1 MRPAVTRRTAI
12 RYGAGAL
19 AAALAAPELLR
30 APRAGATLGPGTAP
44 VARAAQALGP
54 ELRRPRVLRSRRGRL
69 DVKLV
74 CKPGVVDMGA
84 PAPVRTWTYD
94 GLVPGNTWE
103 LRGGDV
109 LRVDLRNRL
118 PELRGEGDH
127 DHATMDR
134 PHEWTTTNLHTHGLH
149 VSPRGNSDNVFLA
162 VPPGERQRYEIEL
175 PEDHP
180 AGLFWYHPHR
190 HGGVCQ
196 QVRAGMAGL
205 LIVRGD
211 LDDVP
216 EVRAAKER
224 ILVMQAIEVGPDYA
238 LMDPIPNPTKEQAF
252 FPRTNLMYTVN
263 GRMKPTITMYPGEV
277 QRWRLLNAA
286 EGKFMSL
293 ALEGHDLHV
302 LGWDGLTLAEPEG
315 EELLM
320 MSAGNRVEALVQAGR
335 PGVYE
340 LMLTPGSSQRPNIPG
355 MPRSADQDEVAATA
369 SRRAQLLLCDLSAS
383 AASPRAGAAQSP
395 DAQPPELQPRSI
407 ATVVVRGSGP
417 RMRLPRDLPAFRPPR
432 LKVVRRRRF
441 EFTVERDP
449 DNEFLSFGVDGRPFA
464 MGNKPYRARLGTAEE
479 WTLVNGTDN
488 KLADHAHVYHVHVNP
503 FKITAINGRRLSRP
517 QWRDTQVLTGQTGDS
532 LTFEVGFTDFTGRFV
547 EHCHVLSH
555 EDLGMMNAIEV
566 VRR

>member
-1 MRPAVTRRTAI
+1 MRAVTRRTAI

-30 APRAGATLGPGTAP
+30 GPGAGAAP
-44 VARAAQALGP
+44 TRATGRAAQALGP
-54 ELRRPRVLRSRRGRL
+54 ELRRPAVLRSRRGRL

-74 CKPGVVDMGA
+74 CKPAVVDMGA

-149 VSPRGNSDNVFLA
+149 VSPRGSSDNVFLA
-162 VPPGERQRYEIEL
+162 VAPGERQRYEIAL

-180 AGLFWYHPHR
+180 AGIFWYHPHR

-205 LIVRGD
+205 LVVRGD
-211 LDDVP
+211 LDEVP
-216 EVRAAKER
+216 EIRAAKEK
-224 ILVMQAIEVGPDYA
+224 ILVLQAIEVGPDYA

-252 FPRTNLMYTVN
+252 FPRTNLLYTVN
-263 GRMKPTITMYPGEV
+263 GRMKPTITMYEGEV
-277 QRWRLLNAA
+277 QRWRMLNAA

-293 ALEGHDLHV
+293 TLEGHDLHV

-315 EELLM
+315 EDVLM
-320 MSAGNRVEALVQAGR
+320 MSAGNRVEVLVRAGR

-355 MPRSADQDEVAATA
+355 MPRSAGQEAVRALA
-369 SRRAQLLLCDLSAS
+369 SRRAQSLLCDLSAS
-383 AASPRAGAAQSP
+383 AAAAGARGRAAQSP
-395 DAQPPELQPRSI
+395 DAQPPELQPRAI
-407 ATVVVRGSGP
+407 ATVVVRGRGP
-417 RMRLPRDLPAFRPPR
+417 RMRLPRELPAFRPPR
-432 LKVVRRRRF
+432 LKVVRRRRI

-449 DNEFLSFGVDGRPFA
+449 GNEFLSFGINGRAFDA
-464 MGNKPYRARLGTAEE
+464 RDRPYRARLGTAEE
-479 WTLVNGTDN
+479 WTLVNGTDR

-503 FKITAINGRRLSRP
+503 FKITAINGRRLRRP
-517 QWRDTQVLTGQTGDS
+517 LWRDTFVLTGRTGDS
-532 LTFEVGFTDFTGRFV
+532 LTFEVGFSDFTGRFV

-555 EDLGMMNAIEV
+555 EDLGMMKAIEV
-566 VRR
+566 VKR